1 MIVNKH
7 EFGNSGIDEFETLL
21 PKKSYNKKPYHI
33 LYTNGI
39 NDDYNETTEKF
50 LEKYFKW
57 QELSFLTGLKN
68 YEQY

>member
-21 PKKSYNKKPYHI
+21 PKKSYNKKLYHI

-50 LEKYFKW
+50 LEKYFK
-57 QELSFLTGLKN
+57 
-68 YEQY
+68 